1 MANTIPSISNSFIY
15 RNSNLNHYL
24 EKVISSTMEKGIE
37 ITNEEGTF
45 QYEFDSINRYLKFPM
60 KIRVMDAF
68 KQGRITLRYN
78 PRLAENKIPVLL
90 PFIVI
95 SRSSTPYGIGL
106 LDNYISFNDKNG
118 GVSIDPKKLYC
129 ILEGTYVATLI
140 TEKFKVMSR
149 ENSILLELTSLY
161 AHMITRVLNKRFALN
176 VDKRAKCKVLF
187 LAAKFF
193 LVRCLGYPDDT
204 SVFKYAAR
212 VSSDI
217 TEIMVRELND
227 VFSSINGTFV
237 DISTFIKAIETNG
250 YMIINGLRGY
260 TVREF
265 IKDFLDMY
273 GSCAVLGLEDFR
285 YFSFNVLSAINGGFL
300 NKQYIFDELIGTRG
314 GKIYSIY
321 DKHVY

>member
-1 MANTIPSISNSFIY
+1 MANVIPPISNSFIY
-15 RNSNLNHYL
+15 RSSNMNNYL

-37 ITNEEGTF
+37 VKNDETIF

-60 KIRVMDAF
+60 KIRVMDAL
-68 KQGRITLRYN
+68 KQGRITLRFN
-78 PRLAENKIPVLL
+78 QKLAENHVPVLL
-90 PFIVI
+90 PFIIV
-95 SRSSTPYGIGL
+95 SRSNTPYGIGL
-106 LDNYISFNDKNG
+106 LDNYVSYGDKNG
-118 GVSIDPKKLYC
+118 VPSIDPKKLYC
-129 ILEGTYVATLI
+129 IMEGTYVATLI
-140 TEKFKVMSR
+140 TEKFKTMSR
-149 ENSILLELTSLY
+149 ENSVLLELTSLY
-161 AHMITRVLNKRFALN
+161 AHMVTRVLNKRFALN
-176 VDKRAKCKVLF
+176 IDKRAKCKMLF

-227 VFSSINGTFV
+227 VFSGINGTFV
-237 DISTFIKAIETNG
+237 DISTFINAIETNG

-265 IKDFLDMY
+265 IKDFVDMY

-285 YFSFNVLSAINGGFL
+285 YFAFNVLSAINGGFL

-314 GKIYSIY
+314 GKIYSIF